1 MVYYNLEKSTTK
13 LINFVFPSFWLQF
26 RFLCSSFSSIFDFR
40 FSLIRYQ
47 KEERTKMHQSQLS
60 RSADKAWVK
69 GRKLQQGPHLNDPE
83 QAKRKL
89 LTLIRQQTK
98 KTLAPRETWTFHLA
112 PINSLKWSRVGNQKL
127 PFAKTWLVEVGVMIW
142 NNFRINML
150 MYEHDIEWF

>member
-1 MVYYNLEKSTTK
+1 MNIMWVKHQWANEAVFYHEKLSLNWIYRDCNMVYYNLEKSTTK

-83 QAKRKL
+83 QAKQKL
-89 LTLIRQQTK
+89 LILIRQQTK
-98 KTLAPRETWTFHLA
+98 KTLAPRET
-112 PINSLKWSRVGNQKL
+112 
-127 PFAKTWLVEVGVMIW
+127 
-142 NNFRINML
+142 
-150 MYEHDIEWF
+150 